1 MHKELHEMPEFAPGF
16 EGGNDRNV
24 LPKNTTPLTHRLV
37 RNKLVDTVTGAAPGV
52 ATNVVK
58 SRRKHPTNVNEEIG
72 AVESETMI
80 NRNSAA
86 ADVTA
91 LKSKFIKK
99 KPSFAFAADKSG
111 NGGPAFTRV

>member
-72 AVESETMI
+72 VVESATM
-80 NRNSAA
+80 NNSTSA

-111 NGGPAFTRV
+111 N

>member
-1 MHKELHEMPEFAPGF
+1 MPEWAPGF
-16 EGGNDRNV
+16 EGGTERNV

-37 RNKLVDTVTGAAPGV
+37 NNKLVATTVGAAPGV
-52 ATNVVK
+52 ATSVVK
-58 SRRKHPTNVNEEIG
+58 ARRKHPTNVNEEIG
-72 AVESETMI
+72 AVENETMI

-91 LKSKFIKK
+91 LKSKFTKK